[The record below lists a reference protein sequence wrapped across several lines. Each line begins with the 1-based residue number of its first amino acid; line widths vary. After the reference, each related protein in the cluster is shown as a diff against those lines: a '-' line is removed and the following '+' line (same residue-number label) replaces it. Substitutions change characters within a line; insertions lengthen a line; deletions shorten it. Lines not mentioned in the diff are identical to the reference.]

1 MDSKELIKKGKF
13 LSLVLRHKPEEI
25 GIKLDNQ
32 GWVYVSEL
40 LDRLNSHN
48 IKLSFDELKY
58 IVESNNK
65 KRYSF
70 NDDFTKI
77 RASQGHSLDL
87 EIEFKEEI
95 PPDFLYHGTAEKN
108 FESIIKDGINK
119 GKRHHVH
126 LSSNI
131 ETAINVGSR
140 HGKPIV
146 LKVKSKQMY
155 QEGIK
160 FFISENNVWL
170 TDFVSSEFIEKI

>member
-25 GIKLDNQ
+25 GIKLDEQ

-40 LDRLNSHN
+40 LEQLDVNN
-48 IKLSFDELKY
+48 IKLSFEELKY

-77 RASQGHSLDL
+77 RANQGHSLDL
-87 EIEFKEEI
+87 EIEFKEET

-119 GKRHHVH
+119 AKRHHVH

-131 ETAINVGSR
+131 ETALNVGSR

-146 LKVKSKQMY
+146 LKVKSKLMY
-155 QEGIK
+155 QEGIN

-170 TDFVSSEFIEKI
+170 TDFVSPEFIEKI